1 MLFGGQIG
9 PNTFQYFKS
18 DDTAKCS
25 ALVLIT
31 GAGNRLSEQEKGLQC
46 CISVHLVPSS
56 DAVMHTV
63 PLEVARTEVL
73 MECVQ
78 RTLIFPRTLI
88 FVHFTFSQS
97 GIENGKLKCFS
108 KFLINERKPA
118 TFIAGE
124 REGEGKGKEKRK
136 GEK

>member
-31 GAGNRLSEQEKGLQC
+31 GAETDSQSKKKDY
-46 CISVHLVPSS
+46 SVASVSILCQ
-56 DAVMHTV
+56 AVMHTV